1 MIIYWIKSNEDLIR
15 RIKNK
20 DLGEIRFIFENSSME
35 IDLLLFLN
43 HIIEQPHENINYIS
57 LLLYFI
63 ENHRKSYAELLI
75 NNGPLVNK
83 DILKEALDEPVYS
96 KNKLR
101 DPIIISILEMKND
114 VSLITSDVLC
124 KLIYYNNESL
134 FSFILNY
141 KYKNNTDNIIMMR
154 ELLLIY
160 KNKIPLSNE
169 ELNTI
174 FFRINKEVININAIN
189 ENGDY
194 PLIYAFYKGNMT
206 FVKFLID
213 YAERKNITLDLYT
226 KNRYDKYPLLEA
238 IKKNKT
244 EIVKLLLQYAHAHH
258 KIKLGDCNLIMEA
271 VKNKNIEIVKTLME
285 YAQKHNII
293 FDLNKAD
300 NYGFYPLLEAVKC
313 TNILELLMTYAKNN
327 NIILELNKSNI
338 RGHYPLLNAIN
349 NTESIK
355 LLMDYARD
363 NGIILELNE
372 KDNLNIYP
380 ILKAI

>member
-1 MIIYWIKSNEDLIR
+1 MIDSEEELIQL
-15 RIKNK
+15 IKNESLRK
-20 DLGEIRFIFENSSME
+20 IRTIFRNNIINFDL
-35 IDLLLFLN
+35 DLFLN
-43 HIIEQPHENINYIS
+43 HIIEKPIKNINYIA
-57 LLLYFI
+57 LLVYFV
-63 ENHRKSYAELLI
+63 EDDYKSCAELLL
-75 NNGPLVNK
+75 NSELLVNK
-83 DILKEALDEPVYS
+83 DIIKELLNEKRY

-101 DPIIISILEMKND
+101 NRIISSLLDIKNET
-114 VSLITSDVLC
+114 SLITSDVLC
-124 KLIYYNNESL
+124 KLIYYNNDTL
-134 FSFILNY
+134 FETILNF
-141 KYKNNTDNIIMMR
+141 KYKNNIDVMLKK
-154 ELLLIY
+154 LLFIY

-313 TNILELLMTYAKNN
+313 TNLLELLMTFAKNN
-327 NIILELNKSNI
+327 SIILDLNKSNI